1 MTRAAR
7 TYDAVI
13 IGGGHNGLVCAAYLA
28 AAGLKVRVLERR
40 HVVGGA
46 AVTEEFHPG
55 FKNSVASYTVSLLH
69 PKVIADLRLHDHGL
83 RILERPLSNFL
94 LLPENRCLKVHGNSE
109 ETRRELAAFSRRDVE
124 ALPGYYARLERMVDL
139 VRELMLMTPPNAG
152 GGLKD
157 LVAALKLGRK
167 MNALDIEVQRD
178 LLALFTRSAGDWLDG
193 WFECDPI
200 KGILGF
206 DAVVGTFA
214 SPYTPGTAYVVLHHL
229 VGEVNGRRGAWGHAV
244 GGMGA
249 ITQAMASS
257 AKSRGVEI
265 SLESPVQRVCVESGR
280 VTGVQLQ
287 SGETVAAKRVIAN
300 VTPKLLFLEMMEPGD
315 LTPEFVQ
322 RIRGYR
328 CASAS
333 FRMNVALSEL
343 PDFSCLPGKAA
354 GSHHRSGIFVCPSL
368 DYMDRA
374 YVDARALGWSKAP
387 VIEML
392 IPSTVDESL
401 APPGAH
407 VASLFCQHFSPKLPD
422 GRSWDQD
429 REAAADAIVET
440 MNAYAPNFSRSVLG
454 RQVLSPLDLE
464 RTFGLT
470 GGDIFHGQLS
480 LDQLFSARPILGHGN
495 YRGPVKGLYLC
506 GSGAHPGGGVSG
518 IPGHNAARE
527 ILRDR

>member
-1 MTRAAR
+1 MNSTK

-13 IGGGHNGLVCAAYLA
+13 IGGGHNGLVCAGYLA
-28 AAGLKVRVLERR
+28 ASGLRVRVLERR

-55 FKNSVASYTVSLLH
+55 FRNSVASYTVSLLH
-69 PKVIADLRLHDHGL
+69 PKVIAELQLHDFGL

-94 LLPENRCLKVHGNSE
+94 LLPDNQCLKVHGNSAD
-109 ETRRELAAFSRRDVE
+109 TQRELARFSERDAE
-124 ALPGYYARLERMVDL
+124 ALPLYYASLERLADL
-139 VRELMLMTPPNAG
+139 VRELMLITPPNAG

-157 LVAALKLGRK
+157 LIAALKLGRRL
-167 MNALDIEVQRD
+167 NALDVEVQRD
-178 LLALFTRSAGDWLDG
+178 LLALFTRSAGDWLDR
-193 WFECDPI
+193 WFETDPI

-214 SPYTPGTAYVVLHHL
+214 TPYTPGTAYVVLHHL
-229 VGEVNGRRGAWGHAV
+229 VGEVNGKRGAWGHAE

-249 ITQAMASS
+249 ITQAMAKS

-265 SLESPVQRVCVESGR
+265 SLEAAVERICVENGR
-280 VTGVQLQ
+280 VTGVLLQ
-287 SGETVAAKRVIAN
+287 SGETIAAKRVVAN
-300 VTPKLLFLEMMEPGD
+300 VNPKLLFLELMDAAD
-315 LTPEFVQ
+315 LSPELLE
-322 RIRGYR
+322 RIRAYR
-328 CASAS
+328 CGSAS
-333 FRMNVALSEL
+333 FRINVALSEL
-343 PDFSCLPGKAA
+343 PDFSCLPGKAPA
-354 GSHHRSGIFVCPSL
+354 AHHRSGIFVAPSL
-368 DYMDRA
+368 DYMDQA
-374 YVDARALGWSKAP
+374 YLDARALGWSKSP

-392 IPSTVDESL
+392 IPSTVDATL
-401 APPGAH
+401 APEGAH
-407 VASLFCQHFSPKLPD
+407 VASLFCQHFDPELPE
-422 GRSWDQD
+422 GRSWDEAKD
-429 REAAADAIVET
+429 EAADRILETIDAF
-440 MNAYAPNFSRSVLG
+440 APNFISSIVG

-470 GGDIFHGQLS
+470 GGDIFHGALS
-480 LDQLFSARPILGHGN
+480 LDQLFSARPVLGYGD